1 MLRERRKG
9 QLIDQAR
16 NLPVRTLNSVEEAFD
31 IIETAAAKGQA
42 VLYLR
47 NTVGDAFAAFR
58 EMQKRGVNA
67 MLFHSRFALGDRLDV
82 EDRVREKFGSDSK
95 PPDRS
100 CVLVATQ
107 VAEQSLDI
115 DFDLV
120 VTDLA
125 PIDLIIQRAGRLW
138 RHNRPERQGTAELF
152 VVSPDPVDDPPADW
166 YSAMFKGASYVYSH
180 PGRLWQTARLLQREG
195 AIRSPG
201 GLRALVEGVYGAAAD
216 ALPEALGT
224 KSYDTEGKEGANR
237 NQGQANVLKLS
248 KGYDRGGAPW
258 DVEERTPTRLVDQP
272 QATLR
277 LARIE
282 NGRVVP
288 WHSGVEHQVWRTWTL
303 SEVNIAAN
311 RVKGEAIPPE
321 FKVAAEA
328 ARRDWTRYDSAKL
341 MVIMV
346 PDGDWWKGMVTTG
359 KDGQRHL
366 YYSSQFGLTV
376 DSPVL
381 S

>member
-1 MLRERRKG
+1 MRF
-9 QLIDQAR
+9 
-16 NLPVRTLNSVEEAFD
+16 LNGVEAAYD
-31 IIETAAAKGQA
+31 IVAAAAAKGQA

-58 EMQKRGVNA
+58 EMQKRGVNT
-67 MLFHSRFALGDRLDV
+67 MLFHSRFALADRLVV
-82 EDRVREKFGSDSK
+82 EEKVCKKFGHNSK
-95 PPDRS
+95 LADRE

-115 DFDLV
+115 DFDVV

-138 RHNRPERQGTAELF
+138 RHERTGREGAPELF

-166 YSAMFKGASYVYSH
+166 YSAMFKGASFVYSH
-180 PGRLWQTARLLQREG
+180 PGRLWQTARLLQSKG
-195 AIRSPG
+195 AIQSPG
-201 GLRALVEGVYGAAAD
+201 GLRALVEAVYGDGAEAF
-216 ALPEALGT
+216 PETLGA
-224 KSYDTEGKEGANR
+224 KSYDTEGREGANR

-248 KGYDRGGAPW
+248 RGYDRGGAPW
-258 DVEERTPTRLVDQP
+258 DVEERTLTRLVDQP

-288 WHSGVEHQVWRTWTL
+288 WHSGLEHQVWRAWTL

-311 RVKGEAIPPE
+311 RVKGETIPPE
-321 FKVAAEA
+321 FKVAAKA

-341 MVIMV
+341 MVIMR
-346 PDGDWWKGMVTTG
+346 PDGEWWTGMVTTG
-359 KDGQRHL
+359 KDEPRSL
-366 YYSSQFGLTV
+366 YYSNQFGLTV
-376 DSPVL
+376 GSPVENC
-381 S
+381 